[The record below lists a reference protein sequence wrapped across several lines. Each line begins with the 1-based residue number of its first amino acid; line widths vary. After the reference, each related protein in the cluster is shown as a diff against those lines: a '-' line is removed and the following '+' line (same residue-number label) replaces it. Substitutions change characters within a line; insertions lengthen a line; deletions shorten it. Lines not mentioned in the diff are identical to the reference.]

1 MKQRTI
7 TAIILLAICIPL
19 LLLGSYYLAVAVAII
34 GCMAGYELLSAHKK
48 QQENSEKYP
57 LLTVIFVFIGI
68 ISLVFLNYSV
78 VDGKASFYFDFQE
91 GIMTKIGFSPEILL
105 LFLIFMLGSS
115 VFSQRFKITD
125 AFYIFTM
132 VVFLTFGLQSFLYI
146 RSLPLNLEMG
156 LKVHYQPYSYEA
168 LNGIYL
174 CLYLLI
180 VTMMTDTGAYIG
192 GMLYRKTNKPI
203 HYVAPRISPKKTV
216 EGAICGSV
224 CGTLI
229 GSLFFI
235 FVVSPYELTL
245 PWYVVIIL
253 TFLLTITAQIGDLIF
268 SCVKRHYQIKDFS
281 HLLPGHGGVLDRI
294 DSLIL
299 NSIVLG
305 LFLFL
310 CIQMFGLF
318 VG

>member
-132 VVFLTFGLQSFLYI
+132 VVFFNFWSTILFI
-146 RSLPLNLEMG
+146 
-156 LKVHYQPYSYEA
+156 YS
-168 LNGIYL
+168 
-174 CLYLLI
+174 
-180 VTMMTDTGAYIG
+180 
-192 GMLYRKTNKPI
+192 
-203 HYVAPRISPKKTV
+203 
-216 EGAICGSV
+216 
-224 CGTLI
+224 
-229 GSLFFI
+229 
-235 FVVSPYELTL
+235 
-245 PWYVVIIL
+245 
-253 TFLLTITAQIGDLIF
+253 
-268 SCVKRHYQIKDFS
+268 
-281 HLLPGHGGVLDRI
+281 
-294 DSLIL
+294 
-299 NSIVLG
+299 
-305 LFLFL
+305 
-310 CIQMFGLF
+310 
-318 VG
+318 